1 MGRKRLPGEPRV
13 TTAIRIPE
21 SLHRQL
27 EETAEAR
34 DTSINH
40 LLVKAA
46 SHYLS
51 HLPPLDPIH
60 LESSVGR
67 SVDS

>member
-1 MGRKRLPGEPRV
+1 MGRRKVHQEPRV

-21 SLHRQL
+21 SLHREL
-27 EETAEAR
+27 EETAEDR

-46 SHYLS
+46 RHYLS
-51 HLPPLDPIH
+51 NLPPLEP
-60 LESSVGR
+60 SGPVS
-67 SVDS
+67 